1 MIGFEESLREG
12 ILEVAKM
19 MVLSTRT
26 APKARGID
34 NIEVKI
40 LDTREELELLASK
53 MEELSKEFGDLF
65 IRDAQNVR
73 NSVAVVLVGGRI
85 MDLGLKNPRS
95 WGLDASTVCSLVNLG
110 IAIGSAV
117 KTASLHN
124 VDNRVMFTVGV
135 AAQELGLIKADYVFG
150 IPLSAN
156 PKNIYFDRRW
166 PPPK

>member
-1 MIGFEESLREG
+1 MIEFEESLKESV
-12 ILEVAKM
+12 LEVAKM
-19 MVLSTRT
+19 MALSART

-40 LDTREELELLASK
+40 LNTREELELLASK
-53 MEELSKEFGDLF
+53 MEELSKEFGDFFL
-65 IRDAQNVR
+65 RDAQNVR
-73 NSVAVVLVGGRI
+73 NSIAVVLIGGKI
-85 MDLGLKNPRS
+85 VDLGLKNPKN

-117 KTASLHN
+117 KTSSLHN
-124 VDNRVMFTVGV
+124 VDNRVMFTVGI

-150 IPLSAN
+150 IPLSAT